1 MIGRA
6 AWDACRGVGTE
17 DNFDADHA
25 SPTMHRSRISLIYPS
40 YIRDPLICPYIRSYQ
55 PDTAPHHSV
64 LPYQPD
70 TAPDT
75 GARAAADWMDRPR
88 LAVGRLARQQRE
100 PRRGRRSMHGDGP
113 AAAPRPQRR
122 QVAVAATARH
132 VELRRVA
139 VTRLGAATAAMVAA
153 EARSAGGRLAGCRA
167 EVTSGGLGCIEEDSS
182 ASHGGLSLRRVA
194 GAAGAAGVA
203 APNSGPLPSALS
215 TASASSM
222 IVQGDWA
229 VERREQRAQ

>member
-1 MIGRA
+1 M
-6 AWDACRGVGTE
+6 
-17 DNFDADHA
+17 
-25 SPTMHRSRISLIYPS
+25 
-40 YIRDPLICPYIRSYQ
+40 
-55 PDTAPHHSV
+55 
-64 LPYQPD
+64 
-70 TAPDT
+70 
-75 GARAAADWMDRPR
+75 
-88 LAVGRLARQQRE
+88 
-100 PRRGRRSMHGDGP
+100 
-113 AAAPRPQRR
+113 
-122 QVAVAATARH
+122 
-132 VELRRVA
+132 
-139 VTRLGAATAAMVAA
+139 TRLGAATAAMVAA

-194 GAAGAAGVA
+194 GAAGAAGAAGVA